1 MVAMPISVDDPYA
14 SMEKEQLISMI
25 HFLEERGKESERDNR
40 ELKELVKELRD
51 THKQDMQIQSNLM
64 ESIEKLTNQVAELSE
79 QNKVLEQEFEN
90 LLTQIS

>member
-1 MVAMPISVDDPYA
+1 MPISVDDPYA